1 MVKLFK
7 KTLNNLLK
15 NKMVLYVLVALALTN
30 ILGYISMNNNQAV
43 ILFISLSLITSFFS
57 KNMIV
62 ILVVPLLL
70 VNLLI
75 SVNVGVESMKNRDKA
90 IKNKESV
97 DEEENV
103 MENDN
108 EMVREEENVEEEENT
123 TNNAMPNMPNMA
135 NIQEME
141 PMLKRAEGMLNR
153 LENLSKMFKG
163 KK

>member
-30 ILGYISMNNNQAV
+30 IIGYISMNNNKAV

-57 KNMIV
+57 KNMII
-62 ILVVPLLL
+62 ILAVPLLL

-75 SVNVGVESMKNRDKA
+75 TVNVGVESMKNRVKKG
-90 IKNKESV
+90 KNKKSEN
-97 DEEENV
+97 EEEDV

-108 EMVREEENVEEEENT
+108 EIVSEEKSVEEPENT
-123 TNNAMPNMPNMA
+123 TNNVMPNMPNMA
-135 NIQEME
+135 KIEEME
-141 PMLKRAEGMLNR
+141 PMLERAEGMLNR
-153 LENLSKMFKG
+153 LENLSKMFK
-163 KK
+163 K

>member
-15 NKMVLYVLVALALTN
+15 NKIVLYVLVALALTN

-62 ILVVPLLL
+62 ILAVPLLL

-75 SVNVGVESMKNRDKA
+75 SVNVGVETMKNRVKKG
-90 IKNKESV
+90 KNKNSD
-97 DEEENV
+97 DEEEKV

-108 EMVREEENVEEEENT
+108 EMVNEEENVEEEENT
-123 TNNAMPNMPNMA
+123 TNNVMPNMA
-135 NIQEME
+135 NIEEME
-141 PMLKRAEGMLNR
+141 PMLERAEGMLNR
-153 LENLSKMFKG
+153 LENLSKMFK
-163 KK
+163 K

>member
-15 NKMVLYVLVALALTN
+15 NKIVLYVLVALALTN

-62 ILVVPLLL
+62 ILAVPLLL

-75 SVNVGVESMKNRDKA
+75 SVNVGVETMKNRVKKG
-90 IKNKESV
+90 KNKKSE

-108 EMVREEENVEEEENT
+108 EMVSEEENVEEEENT
-123 TNNAMPNMPNMA
+123 TNNVMPNMA
-135 NIQEME
+135 NIEEME

-153 LENLSKMFKG
+153 LENLSKMFK
-163 KK
+163 K

>member
-15 NKMVLYVLVALALTN
+15 NKIVLYVLVALALTN

-62 ILVVPLLL
+62 ILAVPLLL

-75 SVNVGVESMKNRDKA
+75 SVNVGVETMKNRVKKG
-90 IKNKESV
+90 KNKKSE

-108 EMVREEENVEEEENT
+108 EMVSEEENVEEEENT
-123 TNNAMPNMPNMA
+123 TNNVMPNMA
-135 NIQEME
+135 NIEEME
-141 PMLKRAEGMLNR
+141 PMLERAEGMLNR
-153 LENLSKMFKG
+153 LENLSKMFK
-163 KK
+163 K

>member
-15 NKMVLYVLVALALTN
+15 NKIVLYVLVALALTN

-57 KNMIV
+57 KNMII
-62 ILVVPLLL
+62 ILAVPLLL

-75 SVNVGVESMKNRDKA
+75 TVNVGVESMKNRVKKG
-90 IKNKESV
+90 KNKKSEN
-97 DEEENV
+97 EEEDV

-108 EMVREEENVEEEENT
+108 EIVSEEKSVEEPENT
-123 TNNAMPNMPNMA
+123 SNNVMPNMPNMA
-135 NIQEME
+135 KIEEME
-141 PMLKRAEGMLNR
+141 PMLERAEGMLNR
-153 LENLSKMFKG
+153 LENLSKMFK
-163 KK
+163 K

>member
-15 NKMVLYVLVALALTN
+15 NKIVLYVLVALALTN

-57 KNMIV
+57 KNMII
-62 ILVVPLLL
+62 ILAVPLLL

-75 SVNVGVESMKNRDKA
+75 SVNVGVETMKNRVKKG
-90 IKNKESV
+90 KNKKSE

-108 EMVREEENVEEEENT
+108 EMVSEEENVEEEENT
-123 TNNAMPNMPNMA
+123 TNNVMPNMA
-135 NIQEME
+135 NIEEME
-141 PMLKRAEGMLNR
+141 PMLERAE
-153 LENLSKMFKG
+153 K
-163 KK
+163 

>member
-15 NKMVLYVLVALALTN
+15 NKIVLYVLVALALTN

-57 KNMIV
+57 KNMII
-62 ILVVPLLL
+62 ILAVPLLL

-75 SVNVGVESMKNRDKA
+75 SVNVGVETMKNRVKKG
-90 IKNKESV
+90 KNKKSE

-108 EMVREEENVEEEENT
+108 EMVSEEENVEEEENT
-123 TNNAMPNMPNMA
+123 TNNVMPNMA
-135 NIQEME
+135 NIEEME
-141 PMLKRAEGMLNR
+141 PMLERAEGMLNR
-153 LENLSKMFKG
+153 LENLSKMFK
-163 KK
+163 K